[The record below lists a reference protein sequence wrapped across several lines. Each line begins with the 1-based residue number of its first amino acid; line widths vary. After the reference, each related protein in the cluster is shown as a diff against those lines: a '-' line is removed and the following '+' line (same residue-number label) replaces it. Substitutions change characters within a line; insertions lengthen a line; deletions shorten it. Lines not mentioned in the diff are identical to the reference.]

1 MPSCTRSVVARRQVL
16 AWGAAASLAGPQAWS
31 QAQDPGRPAQLP
43 TLVADALGTPRR
55 AGSSLFRFWGL
66 EVYEA
71 SLWITPAFKASSYW
85 QTPFAL
91 ALNYRRALDGKAI
104 AKRSL
109 EEMQRAGGVA
119 PTQNNEWL
127 AAMSRLFP
135 DVKKDDTLT
144 GLHLPL
150 SGARFLINGQPL
162 GEVTDADF
170 SRRFFG
176 IWLDTAT
183 SAPDLRVALLAGTSP

>member
-1 MPSCTRSVVARRQVL
+1 MTSCTRPLLGRRQVL
-16 AWGAAASLAGPQAWS
+16 AWGAAGWLAGQHAHLMAQD
-31 QAQDPGRPAQLP
+31 QAQAANMPASI
-43 TLVADALGTPRR
+43 ADALGTPLR

-71 SLWITPAFKASSYW
+71 SLWITPDFKASSYW

-91 ALNYRRALDGKAI
+91 ALNYRRSLDGGAI

-109 EEMQRAGGVA
+109 EEMQRAGSLSPAQGS
-119 PTQNNEWL
+119 EWL
-127 AAMSRLFP
+127 AAMARLFP
-135 DVKKDDTLT
+135 NVKKDDTLT
-144 GLHLPL
+144 GVHLPRR
-150 SGARFLINGQPL
+150 GARFLINGRPL
-162 GEVTDADF
+162 GEVTDPDF

-183 SAPDLRVALLAGTSP
+183 SAPDLRTALLAGTSP